1 MKEQT
6 VERNVQKANRLLNE
20 KSPYLRQHAHNPVD
34 WYPWGEEA
42 FRRAK
47 DEDRPIFLSIG
58 YSSCH
63 WCHVMEQESFEDEDV
78 ARLLNENF
86 VPVKVDREERPD
98 LDAIYMNTAL
108 VLTGRGGWPLTLV
121 LTPDKKPFF
130 AATYIPKEPKMGML
144 GLINLLPT
152 MIDFWKT
159 RRGEIEAT
167 SEKVLAALNDQ
178 EASTAGGGLGEETLM
193 DAFQRMMEDFDE
205 TDGGFGMAPKF
216 PTPHRLTLL
225 LRYWNRNGDN
235 KALWMTDRTLQAM
248 RRGGI
253 FDQLGKGFH
262 RYSTDKAWLVPH
274 FEKMLYDQAL
284 LAIAYVEGWQ
294 ATGNE
299 EHARTAREVLDSVL
313 ENMTSPQGG
322 FYSALDADS
331 EGEEGKYYFWTEE
344 EAKKI
349 LGPEELDAVRRELG
363 LTKEGNVREGEHGHL
378 MGKNVLHVT
387 GPSTVSSELLAIAMK
402 KMLSA
407 RKQRTAPALDDKIMT
422 DWNGLMIAAFSR
434 AGAAFLEPKY
444 IEAAEKAASFILGEL
459 RPIDGPLLHIY
470 REGPSEVPGFLD
482 DHAFLAWG
490 LLELFQADQDVRWLL
505 EARDLVRS
513 MNERFWDPQEGGY
526 FQTAGDASAVIHRR
540 KDVYDGALPSGNSI
554 ALLDLL
560 TLYRITGEQELKEKA
575 ERTITAF
582 SGAIFRS
589 PANYAQ
595 FLNAVDLDL
604 GPYYS
609 IIIAGMRGKED
620 TGRFFQELG
629 PRYVPHKVTLL
640 VEPGEP
646 GEKIREL
653 SPLVQGQAMRDG
665 RAMAHVCSDRAC
677 LPETADPETFAS
689 LLRPP

>member
-1 MKEQT
+1 MEERT
-6 VERNVQKANRLLNE
+6 VENKGRKGNRLLNE

-42 FRRAK
+42 FQRAK
-47 DEDRPIFLSIG
+47 DEDRPVFLSIG

-63 WCHVMEQESFEDEDV
+63 WCHVMEQESFEDEEV
-78 ARLLNENF
+78 AHILNENF

-98 LDAIYMNTAL
+98 LDATYMTMAQL
-108 VLTGRGGWPLTLV
+108 ITGQGGWPLTLV

-130 AATYIPKEPKMGML
+130 ATTYMPKEAKQGMI
-144 GLINLLPT
+144 GLTTFLP
-152 MIDFWKT
+152 MIIEFWKT
-159 RRGEIEAT
+159 RRGEIETT
-167 SEKVLAALNDQ
+167 SEKVLAALKDQ
-178 EASTAGGGLGEETLM
+178 EKSTGGGGLGEETLM
-193 DAFQRMMEDFDE
+193 DAFQHLMEEFDE
-205 TDGGFGMAPKF
+205 SYGGFGSAPKF
-216 PTPHRLTLL
+216 PTPHRLTFL
-225 LRYWNRNGDN
+225 LRYWNRNGDD
-235 KALWMTDRTLQAM
+235 KSLWMTDHTLQAM
-248 RRGGI
+248 RRGGM

-262 RYSTDKAWLVPH
+262 RYSTDRTWLVPH

-284 LAIAYVEGWQ
+284 LAMAYVEGWQ

-344 EAKKI
+344 EVRKI
-349 LGPEELDAVRRELG
+349 LEPEEVTAVQRELG
-363 LTKEGNVREGEHGHL
+363 LSREGNVREGEHGHL
-378 MGKNVLHVT
+378 RGKNVLHVT
-387 GPSTVSSELLAIAMK
+387 GESTMPSELLARAMR
-402 KMLSA
+402 KMLLA
-407 RKQRTAPALDDKIMT
+407 RRQRAAPALDDKILA

-434 AGAAFLEPKY
+434 AGAALDEPRY
-444 IEAAEKAASFILGEL
+444 VLAAKKAASFVLDEL
-459 RPIDGPLLHIY
+459 RSTGGSLLHIY
-470 REGPSEVPGFLD
+470 RDGPSDLPGFLD
-482 DHAFLAWG
+482 DHAFMAWG

-505 EARDLVRS
+505 EARSLVRS
-513 MNERFWDPQEGGY
+513 MNERFWDAQQGGH
-526 FQTAGDASAVIHRR
+526 FQAYGGDAALLHRR

-560 TLYRITGEQELKEKA
+560 LLYRLTEEPDLLEKA
-575 ERTITAF
+575 DRTITAF

-595 FLNAVDLDL
+595 FLNAVDLRL
-604 GPYYS
+604 GPSYS
-609 IIIAGMRGKED
+609 IVIAGIKGGED

-629 PRYVPHKVTLL
+629 PHFVPNKVTLL

-646 GEKIREL
+646 GDRIREL

-665 RAMAHVCSDRAC
+665 KAMAHVCTDRAC
-677 LPETADPETFAS
+677 LPETADPEAFAR
-689 LLRPP
+689 LLRPA